1 MEWFISLGGAA
12 AFSLVGAALL
22 PLARQAVEGEAPPDR
37 PFRFPPLRA
46 TALLLALTNLA
57 LAVLLPRLY
66 GLSGPD
72 VLRTQLA
79 CTLLWPCAWA
89 DARALLIPN
98 RLLLVGAAL
107 GAALVAL
114 EVLLAPAQAAYL
126 LASTGIAA
134 GALLLGSLVCRLIAP
149 RTVGMGD
156 VKLLGVLGLCLGMD
170 LVWTALFVSFL
181 VLFVACLLLLA
192 TKRVQR
198 SDSLPFA
205 PFLLAGTIAAA
216 VFFGI

>member
-1 MEWFISLGGAA
+1 MEWFVSLGGALL
-12 AFSLVGAALL
+12 FSLAGVAMLL
-22 PLARQAVEGEAPPDR
+22 QARQAVEGEEPPER
-37 PFRFPPLRA
+37 PFRFPPLRVA
-46 TALLLALTNLA
+46 ALLLVLTDLT
-57 LAVLLPRLY
+57 LAVLLPRFY
-66 GLSGPD
+66 GLGVLE

-98 RLLLVGAAL
+98 RVLLAGTAL
-107 GAALVAL
+107 GVAL
-114 EVLLAPAQAAYL
+114 LAVGVLLAPAQAGYL

-134 GALLLGSLVCRLIAP
+134 GALLLGSLVCWLIAP

-170 LVWTALFVSFL
+170 LVWTALFVSSL
-181 VLFVACLLLLA
+181 VLFVACLLLLI
-192 TKRVQR
+192 TRRIRR

-216 VFFGI
+216 VLFGI